1 MNKEIE
7 LKPGE
12 GNYYAAMTF
21 HWVFVALCIVP
32 VFSALVIAIINP
44 LWFRDDMF
52 RWIENGGEY
61 NSDLEFMEVKV
72 DGEGVVW
79 LCN

>member
-1 MNKEIE
+1 MKVKELIE
-7 LKPGE
+7 LLQQFNGDAE
-12 GNYYAAMTF
+12 LM
-21 HWVFVALCIVP
+21 L
-32 VFSALVIAIINP
+32 S
-44 LWFRDDMF
+44 
-52 RWIENGGEY
+52 ENGGEY